1 MSIRRHLFLLITGL
15 VLVIAMAQVALL
27 FHFKNNV
34 DDEIERR
41 GKDFA
46 DRILKYTIDSIENEE
61 LATEF
66 TPESEAKLKTK
77 LDIVTYIP
85 EHDDPMFINLL
96 RVHVSKKKKP
106 SFNIKLEL
114 PADILNTPSKFAQ
127 AVSQVPNDIKAKLL
141 LLAQELKDQKMH
153 SIEVSENGYK
163 IKLNIKQP
171 HPNKVLKRHLA
182 RQIENMKNIGI
193 EDDNIK
199 IETTLEDG
207 TKKVWHAKSI
217 RKHDPNE
224 GINKRKSQI
233 SQLFNYVTLVII
245 FTTLVS
251 IFLVFWLS
259 KRFSKP
265 MQELINGF
273 KQLEQGKFGVQVTPQ
288 GVTEVSQ
295 TIERFNTM
303 SNQLVKLADA
313 ESKLQQQTHLT
324 EISDVSKGIAHALRN
339 PMHTI
344 GLAIEQLQTS
354 ELSEAQKQKLF
365 KQIQSKIV
373 QLDKNIKAL
382 LTITSDG
389 LEREQTLSLNALIH
403 DVILELKQ
411 THDSAKGK
419 LNIQLE
425 LDDQIKI
432 VGAESEFRSIIH
444 TLIFNAYEAS
454 LDPVKEKKN
463 QDTDKVITLIVKTY
477 IKNELAV
484 ISIIDLGSGLD
495 SDIESKLFT
504 AHTSTKAEGAGMG
517 LYISKRLIELYYDG
531 TLTVKNNI
539 EDGEVSGVTAMCTL
553 PQAGKK
559 SSPESD
565 TKGSN

>member
-15 VLVIAMAQVALL
+15 VLVIAIAQVALL

-41 GKDFA
+41 GKAFA

-61 LATEF
+61 LTTEF
-66 TPESEAKLKTK
+66 TPESETKLKTK
-77 LDIVTYIP
+77 LDILTYIP
-85 EHDDPMFINLL
+85 EHDDPLFINLL
-96 RVHVSKKKKP
+96 HVQINKKKKP

-114 PADILNTPSKFAQ
+114 PAEILNTPDKLKM
-127 AVSQVPNDIKAKLL
+127 AVSQVPTEIKHRLL
-141 LLAQELKDQKMH
+141 LLAQELKSQKMH
-153 SIEVSENGYK
+153 SIEITENGYR

-171 HPNKVLKRHLA
+171 HPNKLLKRHLA
-182 RQIENMKNIGI
+182 KQIENMKNIGI

-207 TKKVWHAKSI
+207 TKKVWHAKTI
-217 RKHDPNE
+217 RKHDPNQ

-245 FTTLVS
+245 FTTLIS

-273 KQLEQGKFGVQVTPQ
+273 KQLEEGKFGVQVTPQ

-295 TIERFNTM
+295 TIQRFNTM
-303 SNQLVKLADA
+303 SNQLVKLSDA
-313 ESKLQQQTHLT
+313 ESKLQQQNHLT

-344 GLAIEQLQTS
+344 GLAIEQLQNS
-354 ELSEAQKQKLF
+354 QLSEANKQKLF
-365 KQIQSKIV
+365 NQIQSKIV
-373 QLDKNIKAL
+373 QLDKNINAL

-389 LEREQTLSLNALIH
+389 LERNQTLLLTALIN
-403 DVILELKQ
+403 DVVLELKQ
-411 THDSAKGK
+411 THDASKGK
-419 LNIQLE
+419 LHIELE
-425 LDDQIKI
+425 LDDKITI
-432 VGAESEFRSIIH
+432 VGAESEFRSILH
-444 TLIFNAYEAS
+444 TLLFNAYEAS
-454 LDPVKEKKN
+454 LNTNSKDNTLNNNEL
-463 QDTDKVITLIVKTY
+463 ITLFIKT
-477 IKNELAV
+477 KKENELAV
-484 ISIIDLGSGLD
+484 ISITDLGSGID
-495 SDIESKLFT
+495 KSIEPKLFT
-504 AHTSTKAEGAGMG
+504 AHCSSKAEGAGMG
-517 LYISKRLIELYYDG
+517 LYISKRLVELYYDG

-539 EDGEVSGVTAMCTL
+539 KDDEVFGVTATCTL
-553 PQAGKK
+553 PRV
-559 SSPESD
+559 
-565 TKGSN
+565 TK